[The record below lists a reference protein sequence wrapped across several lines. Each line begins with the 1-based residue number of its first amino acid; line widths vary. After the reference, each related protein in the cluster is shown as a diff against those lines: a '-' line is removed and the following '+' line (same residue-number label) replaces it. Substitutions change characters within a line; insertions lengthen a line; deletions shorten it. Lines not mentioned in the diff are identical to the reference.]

1 MTPGSKAKLPR
12 LSTAWQLVDLW
23 GREREERCHF
33 SSVCTQDFRKNKELR
48 FPFASPLPIYTCL
61 FPLMSLLSF

>member
-23 GREREERCHF
+23 GREREEKCHF

-48 FPFASPLPIYTCL
+48 FHLPLL
-61 FPLMSLLSF
+61 FPSILMSLLSF